1 MKCLFRSNDT
11 KVIFGDTAVVSVMT
25 EDKNQ
30 ELEVAAEAQKSAMT
44 CSSSL
49 CIFPNGNKIQPKRSN
64 STEILL

>member
-1 MKCLFRSNDT
+1 MFFCRSHDT

-25 EDKNQ
+25 EDENQ
-30 ELEVAAEAQKSAMT
+30 ESGVSTEAQKSAIT